1 MATEVFPNSED
12 EMTPEQLQRFY
23 AAKAQAL
30 LSGDK
35 EAYDALVNRS
45 ILGKKTAEP
54 VVKQPAKAKTE
65 EVKADVKSN

>member
-1 MATEVFPNSED
+1 
-12 EMTPEQLQRFY
+12 MTPEQVQRFY

-45 ILGKKTAEP
+45 ILGKKTAGLKP
-54 VVKQPAKAKTE
+54 VKVKAEESKNEPAK
-65 EVKADVKSN
+65 SN